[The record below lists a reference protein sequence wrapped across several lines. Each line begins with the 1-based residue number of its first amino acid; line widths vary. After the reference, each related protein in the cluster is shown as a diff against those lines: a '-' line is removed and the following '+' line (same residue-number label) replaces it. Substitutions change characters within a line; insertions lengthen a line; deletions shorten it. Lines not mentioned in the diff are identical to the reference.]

1 MEIAKLGEFGLI
13 DRLTQDIKPQN
24 TSTKYGAVVA
34 YAVLGRFVL
43 GLDIL
48 REAVYQAEFS

>member
-24 TSTKYGAVVA
+24 TSTKYGVGDHGGCP
-34 YAVLGRFVL
+34 L
-43 GLDIL
+43 
-48 REAVYQAEFS
+48 